1 MYVLTITINQPTSSI
16 HYIFIYV
23 CVSYLSVTVDIDNVD
38 IVVSLNSNFGLLWC
52 CVKTKD
58 IKSINPVE

>member
-16 HYIFIYV
+16 HFLCI
-23 CVSYLSVTVDIDNVD
+23 CVSYLYVTVDIDNVD
-38 IVVSLNSNFGLLWC
+38 IVVSLNFGLLWC

>member
-38 IVVSLNSNFGLLWC
+38 IVVSLNFGLL
-52 CVKTKD
+52 
-58 IKSINPVE
+58 

>member
-16 HYIFIYV
+16 QYIFIYV

-38 IVVSLNSNFGLLWC
+38 IVVYLNLDLLWC